1 MSANFEHYKV
11 FYYVAKYKNFTRAA
25 NALLTSQ
32 PSVTCYIQNLEN
44 VLGCKLF
51 IRSKKGVVLTSEGE
65 LLYSYVAPACMQ
77 FMQGEEALKERLGK
91 QIEQINVGAT
101 QMAMHSY
108 LLTGL
113 HQFKEQ
119 FPQVRLNIFTYNTP
133 QTLSELKAGK
143 IDLGIITTPFYC
155 DENIKAVKVKT
166 FCSLLAG
173 GKKYEEYGGKTSY
186 LSELST
192 LPLITMSN
200 VTTTFAFFQEFYHSC
215 GLVMQPAIEVA
226 GIDLIL
232 PVIVQNLG
240 IGFVPEELARP
251 ALEKGEI
258 VEIKLHE
265 QIPERS
271 ICIVSDSRRPLSS
284 AAKQLQQ
291 MLEGQCPQKQ

>member
-166 FCSLLAG
+166 FRSLLAG

-258 VEIKLHE
+258 V
-265 QIPERS
+265 
-271 ICIVSDSRRPLSS
+271 
-284 AAKQLQQ
+284 
-291 MLEGQCPQKQ
+291 